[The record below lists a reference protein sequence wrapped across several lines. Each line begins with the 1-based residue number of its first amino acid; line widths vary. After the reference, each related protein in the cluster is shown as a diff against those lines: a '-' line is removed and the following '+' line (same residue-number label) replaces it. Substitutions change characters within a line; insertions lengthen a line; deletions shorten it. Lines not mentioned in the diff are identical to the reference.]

1 MNNWKKRAFRAVLS
15 VGFICI
21 AAAAGLMLHRTVSEN
36 EWLSASGTTYVS
48 DECIY
53 MNPLSSYA
61 ALDGD
66 SGCTYTIREDSFEIV
81 HRNSGEQKVIRVKSW
96 KWQTFPYTDEEWET
110 LYVPAAD
117 KVSNISER
125 YREIRY
131 LPLTEDRF
139 LMRADGD
146 LWIVELS
153 SDRQMGTC
161 LWSIYRLIP
170 ESERRR
176 AEMGIQKNGT

>member
-1 MNNWKKRAFRAVLS
+1 MKNWKKRAFRVALAVS
-15 VGFICI
+15 FVCTV
-21 AAAAGLMLHRTVSEN
+21 AAAGLLFTRTVSEN
-36 EWLSASGTTYVS
+36 EWPSASGTTYVS

-61 ALDGD
+61 ASDGD
-66 SGCTYTIREDSFEIV
+66 SGCTYAIRENSFEIV
-81 HRNSGEQKVIRVKSW
+81 HRNSGKQEAFEVKNW
-96 KWQTFPYTDEEWET
+96 KWQLFPYTDEEWEA
-110 LYVPAAD
+110 LYAPSVD

-131 LPLTEDRF
+131 LPLAEDRF
-139 LMRADGD
+139 LMRTDGE

-161 LWSIYRLIP
+161 LWSIYHLIL
-170 ESERRR
+170 ESERRQG
-176 AEMGIQKNGT
+176 ETGIQ